1 MATKQELEDLQ
12 AEVAR
17 LQAALLEEQGA
28 RSAAEEAARAVAAA
42 SPFVDHTVEEQPT
55 GKTVPVEVCL
65 NPGARKESEHRFHTV
80 EMPTYFYTI
89 QLPAAAGLSL
99 STNGVEYYHGQTY
112 EFDPIML
119 AEMKSRVARCW
130 DHEKSIHGDNENAY
144 RKPMNKSL
152 ISAAAAAR
160 RGH

>member
-1 MATKQELEDLQ
+1 MATQKEIQELQD
-12 AEVAR
+12 EVAR

-28 RSAAEEAARAVAAA
+28 RSAAEEAARATAAA
-42 SPFVDHTVEEQPT
+42 SPYIHATAEEEPT
-55 GKTVPVEVCL
+55 GRTIKMEVCL
-65 NPGARKESEHRFHTV
+65 NPAVRDASKLKYHEV
-80 EMPTYFYTI
+80 EVPTYFYTI

-112 EFDPIML
+112 EFDPLML

>member
-1 MATKQELEDLQ
+1 MATKQELEELQ
-12 AEVAR
+12 SEVAR

-42 SPFVDHTVEEQPT
+42 SPFVHASVEEQPT
-55 GKTVPVEVCL
+55 GKTIEVEVCL
-65 NPGARKESEHRFHTV
+65 NPAARKESDHRYKKV
-80 EMPTYFYTI
+80 EMPTYFYTV

-119 AEMKSRVARCW
+119 AEIKSRVARCW

-144 RKPMNKSL
+144 RKPLNKSL

>member
-17 LQAALLEEQGA
+17 LQAALLEEKGA
-28 RSAAEEAARAVAAA
+28 RSVAEESAKAVAAA
-42 SPFVDHTVEEQPT
+42 SPYIHSSVEEEPT
-55 GKTVPVEVCL
+55 GKTIAVEVCL
-65 NPGARKESEHRFHTV
+65 NPWARKESEHRYETV
-80 EMPTYFYTI
+80 QMPTYFYTI
-89 QLPAAAGLSL
+89 QLPAAAGMSL
-99 STNGVEYYHGQTY
+99 STNGVEYYHGETY

-119 AEMKSRVARCW
+119 AEIKSRVARCW

-144 RKPMNKSL
+144 RKPLNKSL